1 MIYEFPV
8 KKEPDPPPVADNR
21 SKMRAAGLLG
31 QRQKKMVTSLD
42 NSNNNFIFSSHT
54 SSLTVR

>member
-1 MIYEFPV
+1 MQP
-8 KKEPDPPPVADNR
+8 
-21 SKMRAAGLLG
+21 GLLG
-31 QRQKKMVTSLD
+31 QRQKKMVTSFD

>member
-1 MIYEFPV
+1 MQP
-8 KKEPDPPPVADNR
+8 
-21 SKMRAAGLLG
+21 GLLG

-42 NSNNNFIFSSHT
+42 NSNNNFISSSHT